1 MITRR
6 KFAISL
12 AALPL
17 GLSPIAAARAEGYP
31 TRPIRI
37 VVPFPAGG
45 STDVGARLIA
55 NYLSGSLGQQIY
67 VENRSGAN
75 GTIGVEIVAKS
86 VPDGYTMLAT
96 IDAVASNQFVFN
108 TNIDPAKDL
117 MPIIEVSRQPIVVA
131 AHPSLGVNTLAE
143 LIALAKRQ
151 PGLRYATGSGLGSP
165 QHMAMQWFGKLAGL
179 TFVQVPYRGGGQAI
193 NDLLGG
199 HVMLGSLGSTPLIPH
214 YKAGT
219 LRLLA
224 QTTATRSPSL
234 PDVPTF
240 EQAGVAGLVLE
251 QWLGVFAPAHTP
263 PAITMRLNTEIGRAL
278 SDPTVRKGLLDSA
291 QEPVGGSAEEFTRF
305 VEAASAQFASLV
317 KELNIKSE

>member
-1 MITRR
+1 
-6 KFAISL
+6 
-12 AALPL
+12 
-17 GLSPIAAARAEGYP
+17 
-31 TRPIRI
+31 
-37 VVPFPAGG
+37 
-45 STDVGARLIA
+45 VGARLIA
-55 NYLSGSLGQQIY
+55 DYLSHSLGRQVY

-75 GTIGVEIVAKS
+75 GTIGVEVVAKS
-86 VPDGYTMLAT
+86 APDGYTILAT
-96 IDAVASNQFVFN
+96 TDAVASNQFVFN

-117 MPIIEVSRQPIVVA
+117 MPIIELSRQPMVVA

-143 LIALAKRQ
+143 LIALARRQ

-199 HVMLGSLGSTPLIPH
+199 HVLLGLLGSTPLIPH

-240 EQAGVAGLVLE
+240 EEAGVSGLVLE
-251 QWLGVFAPAHTP
+251 QWLGIFAPAHTP
-263 PAITMRLNTEIGRAL
+263 AAITMRLNDEIGRAL
-278 SDPTVRKGLLDSA
+278 SDPMVRKGLSDAA

-305 VEAASAQFASLV
+305 VEATSAQFAGLV

>member
-17 GLSPIAAARAEGYP
+17 GLSPITAARAEGYP
-31 TRPIRI
+31 ARPIRM

-55 NYLSGSLGQQIY
+55 DYLSRSLGQQVY

-75 GTIGVEIVAKS
+75 GTIGVEVVAKS

-131 AHPSLGVNTLAE
+131 AHPSLGVSTLAE

-151 PGLRYATGSGLGSP
+151 PGLRYATGSGVGSP
-165 QHMAMQWFGKLAGL
+165 QHMAMQWFGKLADL

-240 EQAGVAGLVLE
+240 EQAGVAGLVME

>member
-1 MITRR
+1 M
-6 KFAISL
+6 
-12 AALPL
+12 
-17 GLSPIAAARAEGYP
+17 
-31 TRPIRI
+31 

-55 NYLSGSLGQQIY
+55 DYLSRSLGRQVY

-75 GTIGVEIVAKS
+75 GTIGVEVVAKS
-86 VPDGYTMLAT
+86 APDGHTILAT
-96 IDAVASNQFVFN
+96 IDAIASNQFVFN

-117 MPIIEVSRQPIVVA
+117 IPIIEVSRQPMVVA
-131 AHPSLGVNTLAE
+131 AHPSLGVNMLAE

-199 HVMLGSLGSTPLIPH
+199 HVLLGMLGSTPLIPH
-214 YKAGT
+214 HKAGT

-240 EQAGVAGLVLE
+240 EEAGVSGLVLE
-251 QWLGVFAPAHTP
+251 QWLGIFAPAHTP
-263 PAITMRLNTEIGRAL
+263 AAITMRLNDEIGRAL
-278 SDPTVRKGLLDSA
+278 SDPVVRKGLSDSA
-291 QEPVGGSAEEFTRF
+291 QEPVGGSAEDFTRF
-305 VEAASAQFASLV
+305 VEAASAQFAGLV

>member
-17 GLSPIAAARAEGYP
+17 GLSPITAARAEGYP

-55 NYLSGSLGQQIY
+55 DYLSRSLGQQVY

-75 GTIGVEIVAKS
+75 GTIGVEVVAKS

-131 AHPSLGVNTLAE
+131 AHPSLGVSTLAE

-199 HVMLGSLGSTPLIPH
+199 HVTLGSLGSTPLIPH

-263 PAITMRLNTEIGRAL
+263 PTITMRLNTEIGRAL
-278 SDPTVRKGLLDSA
+278 SDPTVRKSLLDSA

>member
-17 GLSPIAAARAEGYP
+17 GLSPITPARAEGYP

-55 NYLSGSLGQQIY
+55 NYLSRSLGQQVY

-75 GTIGVEIVAKS
+75 GTTGVEVVAKS

-108 TNIDPAKDL
+108 TNINPAKDL

-131 AHPSLGVNTLAE
+131 AHPSLGVSTLAE

>member
-1 MITRR
+1 M
-6 KFAISL
+6 
-12 AALPL
+12 
-17 GLSPIAAARAEGYP
+17 
-31 TRPIRI
+31 
-37 VVPFPAGG
+37 
-45 STDVGARLIA
+45 
-55 NYLSGSLGQQIY
+55 
-67 VENRSGAN
+67 
-75 GTIGVEIVAKS
+75 
-86 VPDGYTMLAT
+86 
-96 IDAVASNQFVFN
+96 
-108 TNIDPAKDL
+108 
-117 MPIIEVSRQPIVVA
+117 
-131 AHPSLGVNTLAE
+131 NTLAE

-224 QTTATRSPSL
+224 QTAATRSPSL